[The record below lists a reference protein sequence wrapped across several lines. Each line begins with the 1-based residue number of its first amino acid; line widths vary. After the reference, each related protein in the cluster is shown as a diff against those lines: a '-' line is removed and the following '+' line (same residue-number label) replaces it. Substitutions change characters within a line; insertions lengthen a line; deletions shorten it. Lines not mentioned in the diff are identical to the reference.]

1 MADLNTISEADET
14 DTLRVH
20 ITRLLSTGAP
30 FSISIILP
38 EGNVI
43 EADGR
48 VAGRQV
54 VLWLEDASIRGE
66 DERTAISR
74 FENNRI
80 TAEVDPIA
88 FIEMMSRAPFPLWR
102 MTSAGKLNWVNDAY
116 VCLLYTSPSPRD

>member
-1 MADLNTISEADET
+1 MDSIFGSYPGLILVWEDTVPDPKTDWGHPRVYGSPAALASMMRFAQAGKSKETANRILNGLADLNTISEADET

-30 FSISIILP
+30 FSISVILP

-54 VLWLEDASIRGE
+54 VLWLEDALSLIH
-66 DERTAISR
+66 I
-74 FENNRI
+74 
-80 TAEVDPIA
+80 
-88 FIEMMSRAPFPLWR
+88 
-102 MTSAGKLNWVNDAY
+102 
-116 VCLLYTSPSPRD
+116 